1 MGGIS
6 VMLLMGML
14 SAMYMFFIAVIAVL
28 IIYFAVSYVFESI
41 AAMGMCKNLY
51 NLYYKYSGTAWIP
64 FYNKYLLGKIAGNK
78 ALGIIEGVLNLSIAT
93 VAVLFFCFELE
104 IGIIGLIALLAC
116 IIASFVIDVII
127 ADKIFKNL
135 NIRYSDVLTVVN
147 VLTFGLFRPI
157 ILFIFRNKQ
166 NTVRF

>member
-14 SAMYMFFIAVIAVL
+14 SAMYVFFIAVIAML

-51 NLYYKYSGTAWIP
+51 YKHSATAWIP

-78 ALGIIEGVLNLSIAT
+78 VLGIEGVLNLSIAT

-116 IIASFVIDVII
+116 VIASFVIDVII

-166 NTVRF
+166 KTIG